1 MGAGRPGLGCGSE
14 AFPVECYAVYT
25 HNAHH
30 TTKLEA
36 VRCTLDNRVLGTAVS
51 ESIWATISIRAISM
65 STHNVLK
72 TQGHVL
78 RRPFEV
84 IRGTPSQD
92 AARGNTQ
99 NCMSARDVSDTQN
112 SYRLEL
118 VVLKTRWQVSVC
130 AAPLPDGT
138 ARIRG
143 RTRRPTARRLLQA
156 RVNVWE
162 GQRLHRHRCA
172 SAGIQGAKVTTRIA
186 RHSGQELLTRA
197 WTFSSQ
203 PLHKA

>member
-1 MGAGRPGLGCGSE
+1 MRRPITVRYLSDSESDSSPTVVRQRPTVSDSVRQCPTVPTVPTARAQRGTTRYRAIIGRNRHRLGPAADARRG
-14 AFPVECYAVYT
+14 PR
-25 HNAHH
+25 AHGRVAYNQRLDADPAH
-30 TTKLEA
+30 TTRTSGSKSPYLRGERVGTA
-36 VRCTLDNRVLGTAVS
+36 QRVLV
-51 ESIWATISIRAISM
+51 
-65 STHNVLK
+65 
-72 TQGHVL
+72 
-78 RRPFEV
+78 
-84 IRGTPSQD
+84 RGQ
-92 AARGNTQ
+92 
-99 NCMSARDVSDTQN
+99 
-112 SYRLEL
+112 
-118 VVLKTRWQVSVC
+118 
-130 AAPLPDGT
+130 APGPWRT

-172 SAGIQGAKVTTRIA
+172 SAGIQGVKVTTRIA

>member
-1 MGAGRPGLGCGSE
+1 MADAGCVVWRVC
-14 AFPVECYAVYT
+14 
-25 HNAHH
+25 
-30 TTKLEA
+30 
-36 VRCTLDNRVLGTAVS
+36 RCADNRSPSVPNTLGPLSQYLCTNLLETPPTRPSGSHAHYLVTS
-51 ESIWATISIRAISM
+51 GSKSPY
-65 STHNVLK
+65 
-72 TQGHVL
+72 L
-78 RRPFEV
+78 RGERVGGRHRECWYL
-84 IRGTPSQD
+84 RGQ
-92 AARGNTQ
+92 
-99 NCMSARDVSDTQN
+99 
-112 SYRLEL
+112 
-118 VVLKTRWQVSVC
+118 
-130 AAPLPDGT
+130 APGPWRT